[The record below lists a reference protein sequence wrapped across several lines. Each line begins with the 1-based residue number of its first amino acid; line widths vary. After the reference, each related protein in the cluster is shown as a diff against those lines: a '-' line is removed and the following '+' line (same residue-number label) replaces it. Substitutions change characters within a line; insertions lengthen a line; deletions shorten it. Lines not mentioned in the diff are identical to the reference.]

1 MVWGSR
7 RLLPA
12 ADGAGGGGGGRGR
25 REVGRV
31 GVGVGVRGGG
41 GTERADHFSGRL
53 TGFVV
58 GVSSGVFAVFAA
70 RRAER
75 RTDGSREVVAPARF
89 GVRRTGIGLV
99 VIPGF
104 FRR

>member
-1 MVWGSR
+1 MGIEEVVTCSGWGGR
-7 RLLPA
+7 RRRRA
-12 ADGAGGGGGGRGR
+12 WAAGGGEGWGSG
-25 REVGRV
+25 
-31 GVGVGVRGGG
+31 GGG

-58 GVSSGVFAVFAA
+58 GVSSGVFPVFAA

>member
-1 MVWGSR
+1 MGIEEVVTCSGWGGR
-7 RLLPA
+7 RRRRA
-12 ADGAGGGGGGRGR
+12 WAAGGGEGWGWGWGS
-25 REVGRV
+25 G
-31 GVGVGVRGGG
+31 GGG